1 MPNIYFERSIPPRV
15 VGPYPSRLQQS
26 PSMPSIGRISPNSD
40 RVPCRLIENCGDLL
54 ERPNPLSRLSSGVYN
69 TFNPVNTRNDAQIQ
83 VDEESSQLQA
93 LPAPINFQQPQ
104 KANLSSRD
112 LTALDPAGEI
122 GPDTFQSLTPS
133 LPVSPA
139 DPPPS
144 LATLQ
149 EWVTSLLFWRRSTP
163 CRIRDEDLRIT
174 GSRAEQLPTSGRD
187 LDNIHRGPW
196 FEIHQNFVLY
206 VLRTVG
212 LFDRWA
218 VSV

>member
-1 MPNIYFERSIPPRV
+1 MRRKERPLIFFS
-15 VGPYPSRLQQS
+15 
-26 PSMPSIGRISPNSD
+26 RISPNSD

-69 TFNPVNTRNDAQIQ
+69 TFSPVNTRNDAQIQ
-83 VDEESSQLQA
+83 ADEESSQLQA
-93 LPAPINFQQPQ
+93 LPAPINIQQPQ
-104 KANLSSRD
+104 KQADLSSRD
-112 LTALDPAGEI
+112 LAALDPAGEI
-122 GPDTFQSLTPS
+122 GPDTFQSLTAP
-133 LPVSPA
+133 LPVSRA

-163 CRIRDEDLRIT
+163 RRIRDEDLRIT

-196 FEIHQNFVLY
+196 FEIHQVGSMVSLMPSLMPSAE
-206 VLRTVG
+206 LRSICVAYCWII
-212 LFDRWA
+212 R
-218 VSV
+218 